1 MLWIELIIFL
11 AIIVIGPRIGGIRPG
26 TITGIGLCRT
36 RIFLE

>member
-1 MLWIELIIFL
+1 MLWIERIIFL
-11 AIIVIGPRIGGIRPG
+11 AIIAIGDRIGGIRTE